1 MSWSLVAAADLTPG
15 DLIARDEDG
24 LPVVMRV
31 QSVERVWITDE
42 IEVICDET
50 AYLYG
55 PAELVRSI

>member
-1 MSWSLVAAADLTPG
+1 MVPSGPG